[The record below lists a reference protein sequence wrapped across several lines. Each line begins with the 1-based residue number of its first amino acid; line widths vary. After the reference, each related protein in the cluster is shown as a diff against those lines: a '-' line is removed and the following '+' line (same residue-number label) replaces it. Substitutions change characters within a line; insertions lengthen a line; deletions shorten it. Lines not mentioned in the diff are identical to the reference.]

1 MERKGRGRGIK
12 GERKA
17 ESKGRVKRKE
27 SEKEDEGNWER
38 KRKGEEGMDG
48 KRKAMLKN
56 RE

>member
-1 MERKGRGRGIK
+1 VERKGRGRGIK